1 MKKVPVVK
9 QRPGGP
15 SRAELRWAQLDSPH
29 PLNSTRGLTITFHL
43 KKLEK
48 WS

>member
-9 QRPGGP
+9 QRPGGA
-15 SRAELRWAQLDSPH
+15 SRAELRLAQLDSPH
-29 PLNSTRGLTITFHL
+29 PLNPTRGLTITLHL